1 MMITLEGKSVFGGV
15 AIGKIQFYKRNE
27 ITIKRTRVEDV
38 EAEVERFRNA
48 KAKTLEL
55 LKGLYEKALEDVG
68 EANAMIF
75 EAHQLMLEDPD
86 YVESIENIIRTQD
99 VNAEYAIGATAD
111 NFAAIFEAMD
121 DAYMQ
126 GRAADV
132 RDVSE
137 RLLQALSSQ
146 NETVMVMDE
155 PVIIAA
161 DDLVPSET
169 VQLDKEKVL
178 SFVTMYGS
186 ANSHTAILART
197 MNIPAVIGLG
207 EALKEE
213 YDGKVAIVDGVDG
226 KVYIDPDEETMA
238 SMQKKQKKDQEQK
251 ELLNQLK
258 GKENVTKSGQKV
270 NVYANIG
277 NLADVGAVLKNDA
290 GGIGLFRSEFLY
302 LESDTYP
309 TEEQQFAVYKKVAE
323 TMAGKKVIIR
333 TLDIGADKQVDYF
346 KLDKEDN
353 PALGYRAIRICL
365 TRPEIFKTQL
375 RALYRASAY
384 GQISIMFP
392 MIISVA
398 EVKKIKEIVEE
409 VKAELRTEGAAFRE
423 DVELGIMIETPAA
436 VMVSHEL
443 AKEVDFFSVGTN
455 DLTQYTLAIDRQN
468 QKLEDFYDSH
478 HPAVLAMI
486 RMAAESAHAEGKWIG
501 ICGELGADVTLTET
515 FLKMGIDELSVAPG
529 MVLKVRQKIREA
541 E

>member
-1 MMITLEGKSVFGGV
+1 MRVYSGKSVFGGI
-15 AIGKIQFYKRNE
+15 AIGTIQVYKKGEQQVKRRKI
-27 ITIKRTRVEDV
+27 EDV
-38 EAEVERFRNA
+38 PAEIRRYRTA
-48 KAKTLEL
+48 KQTALEQL
-55 LKGLYEKALEDVG
+55 QNLYDKALKEVG
-68 EANAMIF
+68 EANAAIF
-75 EAHQLMLEDPD
+75 EIHQMMLEDDD
-86 YVESIENIIRTQD
+86 YNESVENIIETQR
-99 VNAEYAIGATAD
+99 VNAEYAVAVTED
-111 NFAAIFEAMD
+111 NFAQMFASMED
-121 DAYMQ
+121 EYMR

-132 RDVSE
+132 RDISE
-137 RLLQALSSQ
+137 RLVSVLSGNAGGGVQ
-146 NETVMVMDE
+146 TEE
-155 PVIIAA
+155 PVLIAA
-161 DDLVPSET
+161 QDLAPSET
-169 VQLDKEKVL
+169 VQMDKQKVL
-178 SFVTMYGS
+178 SFVTIDGS
-186 ANSHTAILART
+186 MNSHTAILART

-436 VMVSHEL
+436 VMVSREL

>member
-1 MMITLEGKSVFGGV
+1 MRVYSGKSVFGGI
-15 AIGKIQFYKRNE
+15 AIGTIQVYKKGEQQVKRRKI
-27 ITIKRTRVEDV
+27 EDV
-38 EAEVERFRNA
+38 PAEIRRYRTA
-48 KAKTLEL
+48 KQTALEQL
-55 LKGLYEKALEDVG
+55 QNLYDKALKEVG
-68 EANAMIF
+68 EANAAIF
-75 EAHQLMLEDPD
+75 EIHQMMLEDDD
-86 YVESIENIIRTQD
+86 YNESVENIIETQR
-99 VNAEYAIGATAD
+99 VNAEYAVAVTED
-111 NFAAIFEAMD
+111 NFAQMFASMED
-121 DAYMQ
+121 EYMR

-132 RDVSE
+132 RDISE
-137 RLLQALSSQ
+137 RLVSVLSGNAGGGVQ
-146 NETVMVMDE
+146 TEE

-161 DDLVPSET
+161 QDLAPSET
-169 VQLDKEKVL
+169 VQMDKQKVL
-178 SFVTMYGS
+178 SFVTIDGS
-186 ANSHTAILART
+186 MNSHTAILART

-309 TEEQQFAVYKKVAE
+309 TEEQQFAVYKQVAE
-323 TMAGKKVIIR
+323 NMAGKKVIIR

-346 KLDKEDN
+346 GLDKEEN

-375 RALYRASAY
+375 RALYRAAFY
-384 GQISIMFP
+384 GNISIMFP
-392 MIISVA
+392 MIISVS
-398 EVKKIKEIVEE
+398 EIHKIKEMIKE
-409 VKAELRTEGAAFRE
+409 VKAELKEQGIPYKE
-423 DVELGIMIETPAA
+423 DVELGVMIETPAS
-436 VMVSHEL
+436 VMISREL

-468 QKLEDFYDSH
+468 SKLDEFYDPH

-486 RMAAESAHAEGKWIG
+486 RMAAENAHAEGKWIG
-501 ICGELGADVTLTET
+501 ICGELGADLELTEE
-515 FLKMGIDELSVAPG
+515 FLKMGLDELSVSPS
-529 MVLKVRQKIREA
+529 MVLPLRKKIRDCE
-541 E
+541 

>member
-38 EAEVERFRNA
+38 EAEVERFQNA

-75 EAHQLMLEDPD
+75 EAHQLTLEDPD

-436 VMVSHEL
+436 VMVSREL

-515 FLKMGIDELSVAPG
+515 FLNMGIDELSVAPG